1 MIQHILVAMNS
12 ISLMDTLCPMMQESY
27 QYDMMIKKIRL
38 IFFENILIEKFLQ
51 LMARV
56 VKQQFVK
63 VTLTV
68 KHLSMIVQ

>member
-27 QYDMMIKKIRL
+27 QYDMIIKKIRL

-63 VTLTV
+63 VTLPV

>member
-1 MIQHILVAMNS
+1 MNS

-27 QYDMMIKKIRL
+27 QYDMIIKKIRL

-63 VTLTV
+63 VMMTV

>member
-27 QYDMMIKKIRL
+27 QYDMIIKKIRL

-63 VTLTV
+63 VMLTV

>member
-1 MIQHILVAMNS
+1 MNS

-27 QYDMMIKKIRL
+27 QYDMIIKKIRL
-38 IFFENILIEKFLQ
+38 IIFENILIEKFLQ

-63 VTLTV
+63 VAVTV

>member
-1 MIQHILVAMNS
+1 MNS

-63 VTLTV
+63 VMMTV

>member
-1 MIQHILVAMNS
+1 MNS

-27 QYDMMIKKIRL
+27 QYDMIIKKIRL

-63 VTLTV
+63 VTLPV

>member
-27 QYDMMIKKIRL
+27 QYDMIIKKIRL

-68 KHLSMIVQ
+68 KHLFMIVQ

>member
-27 QYDMMIKKIRL
+27 QYDMIIKKIRL

>member
-27 QYDMMIKKIRL
+27 QYDMIIKKIRL
-38 IFFENILIEKFLQ
+38 IIFENILIEKFLQ

-63 VTLTV
+63 VAVTV

>member
-1 MIQHILVAMNS
+1 MNS

-27 QYDMMIKKIRL
+27 QYDMIIKKIRL

-63 VTLTV
+63 VMLTV